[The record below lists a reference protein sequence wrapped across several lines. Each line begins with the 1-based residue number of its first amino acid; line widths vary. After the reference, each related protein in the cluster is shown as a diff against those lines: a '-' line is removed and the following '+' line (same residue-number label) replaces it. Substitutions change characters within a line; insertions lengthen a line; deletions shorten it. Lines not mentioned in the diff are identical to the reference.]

1 MNPDPAPVYLV
12 GAGPGDPGLIT
23 LRGIECLGRAEV
35 VVYDYLAAP
44 ELLRHAPAQA
54 EKVYAGKQAGDHALS
69 QQDIN
74 ALLVERA
81 RAGKTVVRLKG
92 GDPFVFGRGGEEAE
106 ALAQAGIPFEVVPGV
121 SSAVAAPA
129 YAGIPLSH
137 RRLTS
142 TITLVTGHEDPAKAG
157 SGIDWACLARGTGT
171 LVFLMG
177 VNTLSAITSS
187 LAAHGRDPATPAAV
201 VRWGTTPRQQT
212 VTGTLADIAART
224 REAGIRPPALIVI
237 GEVVRLR
244 ERLNWFERRPLFGRR
259 IVVTRAREQASDLVR
274 RLTDLGAEC
283 LETPAI
289 RIAPPP
295 DWRPLDAAIA
305 DLSSTDWVIFTSV
318 NGVDFFFQRLEATG
332 RDARALAGVKTAAIG
347 PATAARLKRH
357 GIRSDLLPE
366 TYRAEAIVEAFR
378 REALSGRVVLLPRAA
393 EARPVLPRELA
404 ALGAVVREVEAYRTL
419 PAESDAAE
427 LLARLEERT
436 IDLITFTS
444 SSTVSHFLKRLPPA
458 RLAGLIAGI
467 PCACIGPITAETA
480 RRAGLEVAVEASV
493 YTIEGLVEAIL
504 AWARMP
510 RNTP

>member
-1 MNPDPAPVYLV
+1 MNPATVYLV

-23 LRGIECLGRAEV
+23 LRGVECLGRAEV
-35 VVYDYLAAP
+35 VVYDHLAAP
-44 ELLRHAPAQA
+44 ELLRHAPPGA
-54 EKVYAGKQAGDHALS
+54 ERIYAGKQAGDHALS
-69 QQDIN
+69 QERIN
-74 ALLVERA
+74 ALLVDRA

-106 ALAQAGIPFEVVPGV
+106 ALARAGIPFEVVPGV
-121 SSAVAAPA
+121 TSAVAAPA

-142 TITLVTGHEDPAKAG
+142 TISLVTGHEDPAKPG
-157 SGIDWACLARGTGT
+157 SGIDWECLARGGGT

-177 VNTLSAITSS
+177 VNTLPAIASALT
-187 LAAHGRDPATPAAV
+187 AHGRDPATPAAV

-212 VTGTLADIAART
+212 VTGTLADIAARA
-224 REAGIRPPALIVI
+224 REAGIRPPALIVV

-244 ERLNWFERRPLFGRR
+244 EQLRWFERRPLFGLR
-259 IVVTRAREQASDLVR
+259 IVVTRAREQASDLLR
-274 RLTDLGAEC
+274 RLSALGAEC

-289 RIAPPP
+289 RIAPPA

-305 DLSSTDWVIFTSV
+305 ELPATDWVVFTSV
-318 NGVDFFFQRLEATG
+318 NGVDSFFQRLEAAG

-347 PATAARLKRH
+347 PATAERLRRH
-357 GIRSDLLPE
+357 GILSDLVPE
-366 TYRAEAIVEAFR
+366 TYRAEAVVEAFR
-378 REALSGRVVLLPRAA
+378 REALSGRIVLLPRAA
-393 EARPVLPRELA
+393 EARPVLPRELS

-419 PAESDAAE
+419 PAETDPRG

-436 IDLITFTS
+436 LDLITFTS
-444 SSTVSHFLKRLPPA
+444 SSTVTHFLDLLPPA
-458 RLAGLIAGI
+458 RLPGLIAGI

-480 RRAGLEVAVEASV
+480 RRAGLQVAVEAPV

-504 AWARMP
+504 AWARTSRGGP
-510 RNTP
+510 